1 MSTEVNTVSIAAMLT
16 PKEIAA
22 ILDISLNNTYEL
34 LRSENPGF
42 PIKKFGKQYRVPR
55 EAFIEWLN
63 LSTVCNF

>member
-1 MSTEVNTVSIAAMLT
+1 MNTEVKTVSIAVMLT
-16 PKEIAA
+16 PKEIAT

-34 LRSENPGF
+34 LRSEDPGF

-55 EAFIEWLN
+55 EAFIKWLN